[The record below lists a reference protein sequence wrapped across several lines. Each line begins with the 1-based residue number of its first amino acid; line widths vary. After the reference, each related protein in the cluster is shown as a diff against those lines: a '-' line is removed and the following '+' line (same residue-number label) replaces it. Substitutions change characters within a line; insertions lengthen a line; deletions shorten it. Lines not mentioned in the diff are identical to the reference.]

1 MKSKTSQS
9 VYRAA
14 LAPMVAL
21 TSAVFLML
29 TLTVRAEMPE
39 ATQDSRSQART
50 LEGTWRVQITL
61 RNCQTGDPLRPPFP
75 ALATFAQGGTLTT
88 ADGGL
93 SPLVRGPG
101 HGIWRHAG
109 GHTFGAVSEAFLFTA
124 TGSLNGTQRITQS
137 IEIGRD
143 ADEFYANVSSGIF
156 DINGILLAPGCA
168 TSVGRR
174 ME

>member
-1 MKSKTSQS
+1 
-9 VYRAA
+9 
-14 LAPMVAL
+14 
-21 TSAVFLML
+21 
-29 TLTVRAEMPE
+29 
-39 ATQDSRSQART
+39 
-50 LEGTWRVQITL
+50 
-61 RNCQTGDPLRPPFP
+61 
-75 ALATFAQGGTLTT
+75 
-88 ADGGL
+88 
-93 SPLVRGPG
+93 
-101 HGIWRHAG
+101 
-109 GHTFGAVSEAFLFTA
+109 VSEAFLFTA